1 LPAPEHEADLALL
14 TEAARAAGVVAL
26 QYWKNAPYA
35 WEKEDGL
42 GPVSEAD
49 IAINDLLEAHLRG
62 ARPDYGWLSEESADD
77 AERLTRRRIFVVDP
91 IDGTR
96 AFLNDE
102 GSFAHALAVVEE
114 GRVVAGVVH
123 LPVMNLTYT
132 AVAGGA
138 ALMNGRP
145 IHPSQTAQIPGST
158 VLTSK
163 LSDDPR
169 HWRDAVPEYHR
180 SFRPSLAYRLCLVAE
195 GRFDATISL
204 RAAWEWDI
212 AAASLIAERA
222 GAIASDRAGEA
233 LRFNTPTAQ
242 ANGLVVAPDALHAAY
257 IRALRPFPA

>member
-1 LPAPEHEADLALL
+1 MPGNDHEADLALL
-14 TEAARAAGVVAL
+14 TDAALAAGDLAL
-26 QYWKNAPYA
+26 HYWKQAPTS
-35 WEKEDGL
+35 WEKDGGL

-49 IAINDLLEAHLRG
+49 LAVNDLLEERLRG

-77 AERLTRRRIFVVDP
+77 LDRLTKDRVFVVDP

-96 AFLNDE
+96 AFLNEE
-102 GSFAHALAVVEE
+102 GSFAHALAVVEQ
-114 GRVVAGVVH
+114 GRVVAGVVY

-132 AVAGGA
+132 AVAGGP

-145 IHPSQTAQIPGST
+145 IAPSTTEQIDGST

-163 LSDDPR
+163 LSDDPKQ
-169 HWRDAVPEYHR
+169 WRDAVPDYKR

-222 GAIASDRAGEA
+222 GALATDREGAA
-233 LRFNTPTAQ
+233 LRFNTAEAQ
-242 ANGLVVAPDALHAAY
+242 ANGLVVAPEPLHGEY
-257 IRALRPFPA
+257 IRALRPFPV